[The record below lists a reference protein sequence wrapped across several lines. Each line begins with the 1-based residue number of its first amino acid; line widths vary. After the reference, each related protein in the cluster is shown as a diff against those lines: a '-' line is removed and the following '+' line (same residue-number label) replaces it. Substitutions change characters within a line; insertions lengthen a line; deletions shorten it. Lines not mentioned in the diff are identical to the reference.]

1 MLIHRVKEILPMR
14 VAPLVILS
22 VALGLAALVA
32 GPVSAQDL
40 VIGVAA
46 PMTGN
51 LAQIGKQFAEGAQL
65 AADEANQK
73 GGINGKKVV
82 IRVEDDKGDPK
93 DAATVAQKFASD
105 DRILAV
111 LGHYSSSAC
120 FAAIPIYSKA
130 HLATIT
136 PSASHTDLTNQGG
149 K

>member
-1 MLIHRVKEILPMR
+1 MR
-14 VAPLVILS
+14 TRRLVRWS
-22 VALGLAALVA
+22 VAFGSAVLALVA
-32 GPVSAQDL
+32 LRPVPARPQE
-40 VIGVAA
+40 VAIRVAA
-46 PMTGN
+46 PLTGN

-65 AADEANQK
+65 AADEVNQK

-136 PSASHTDLTNQGG
+136 PSASHTDLTTQPGTSS
-149 K
+149 